1 MSEMALGT
9 PENEVLDA
17 QDPKLK
23 KIDESTNT
31 LLESQ
36 KNRTLT
42 TKQNETIGEN
52 QPPGTGLRPKVN
64 SHLKFL
70 DRLQRWGALSQ
81 PVNMVQSPWVLLDR
95 N

>member
-23 KIDESTNT
+23 IDESTNT

-36 KNRTLT
+36 RNRTLT
-42 TKQNETIGEN
+42 TKQNETIGED

-70 DRLQRWGALSQ
+70 DRLQRWGALSGKQ
-81 PVNMVQSPWVLLDR
+81 PSKLTQVLG
-95 N
+95 